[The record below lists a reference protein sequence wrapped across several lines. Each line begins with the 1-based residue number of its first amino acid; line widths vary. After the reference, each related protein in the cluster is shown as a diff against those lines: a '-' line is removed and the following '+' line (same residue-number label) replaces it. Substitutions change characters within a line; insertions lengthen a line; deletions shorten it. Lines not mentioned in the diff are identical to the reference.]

1 MCRGDGEPQAKSGQR
16 TRHRLK
22 FRFFGRCLAACHE
35 STQQWQKER
44 LAEAD
49 ERRHR
54 FLVEGL
60 ADDVSVVL
68 VEDKP
73 EAHVG
78 IEARPALLDGWDLHG
93 EPGRFRLLGCNGEE
107 QDQIAVLAGEPNA
120 DCDGSVFASLRLTR
134 LGLARPEIG
143 IAKDDTGLELL
154 EAYDREGSSSRA

>member
-1 MCRGDGEPQAKSGQR
+1 MKPKR

-78 IEARPALLDGWDLHG
+78 IKACPALFDGRNLGG
-93 EPGRFRLLGCNGEE
+93 EPGRFRLLGRDGKE
-107 QDQIAVLAGEPNA
+107 QDQITALAGESNA
-120 DCDGSVFASLRLTR
+120 DRDGSVFASLRLTR
-134 LGLARPEIG
+134 LGLARPEISV
-143 IAKDDTGLELL
+143 AKDDTGLELL